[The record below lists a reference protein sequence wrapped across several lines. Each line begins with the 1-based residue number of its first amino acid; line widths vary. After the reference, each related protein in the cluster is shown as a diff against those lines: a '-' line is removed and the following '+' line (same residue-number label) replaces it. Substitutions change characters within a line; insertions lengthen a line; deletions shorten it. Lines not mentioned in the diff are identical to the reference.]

1 MVVRSALS
9 AERPCGAFASK
20 LNRLPTIS
28 ERSNVRVASIHTLMS
43 TFAQKQVSGRA
54 IKMSALGHK
63 RTFAPQNAMS
73 ALHPKADMC
82 SATRY
87 VRLVPIADI
96 APLHSITSSALA
108 SSFCG
113 TARLSALAVLRLIA
127 RSYLVGACTG
137 RSAGFSPLRMRST

>member
-54 IKMSALGHK
+54 IKMSALGQK
-63 RTFAPQNAMS
+63 RTCAAQQADVRFV
-73 ALHPKADMC
+73 PKAD
-82 SATRY
+82 
-87 VRLVPIADI
+87 I
-96 APLHSITSSALA
+96 
-108 SSFCG
+108 
-113 TARLSALAVLRLIA
+113 
-127 RSYLVGACTG
+127 G
-137 RSAGFSPLRMRST
+137 RRHDWRIN

>member
-63 RTFAPQNAMS
+63 RTFAVQKACPLHPRKRTCAVHYLMS
-73 ALHPKADMC
+73 ALC
-82 SATRY
+82 Q
-87 VRLVPIADI
+87 
-96 APLHSITSSALA
+96 
-108 SSFCG
+108 
-113 TARLSALAVLRLIA
+113 
-127 RSYLVGACTG
+127 
-137 RSAGFSPLRMRST
+137 

>member
-54 IKMSALGHK
+54 IKMSALGQKQTCAAHK
-63 RTFAPQNAMS
+63 PMS
-73 ALHPKADMC
+73 ALCQKR
-82 SATRY
+82 T
-87 VRLVPIADI
+87 LGG
-96 APLHSITSSALA
+96 
-108 SSFCG
+108 G
-113 TARLSALAVLRLIA
+113 TI
-127 RSYLVGACTG
+127 GG
-137 RSAGFSPLRMRST
+137 